1 MSFVPRLRSPLA
13 ILLLALMA
21 PLLVTPVA
29 IAEEATSPQPGIAG
43 PSEIKLRDQAVLHLP
58 SGFIF
63 VPRPDA
69 DKLMQQWGNSV
80 DERFLGLILP
90 ARQESWA
97 IVADWEAAGYIRDD
111 DAKNWKVDEL
121 LETIREGTKAA
132 NEDRV
137 KQGFK
142 PLEVVGWVQKPEY
155 NSGMHQ
161 LVWSMAARNEGEPND
176 KQGINF
182 NTYTLGREGYIT
194 LNLITDLDQIDK
206 YKSQASMLL
215 SNLEFVKGKQYGEFE
230 EGTDHVAE
238 YGLAALIGGVA
249 AKKIGLFAVMAG
261 FAAKFA
267 KIIVAAAV
275 GLSMAVKRFF
285 KPKQ

>member
-1 MSFVPRLRSPLA
+1 MSLFLRLRLPFA
-13 ILLLALMA
+13 VLLFLLA
-21 PLLVTPVA
+21 PLLA
-29 IAEEATSPQPGIAG
+29 IAEEAAPAPAGIAG

-58 SGFIF
+58 AGFVF

-69 DKLMQQWGNSV
+69 DNIMQQWGNSV

-90 ARQESWA
+90 EHEESWA
-97 IVADWEAAGYIRDD
+97 IVADWEASGYIRDD

-121 LETIREGTKAA
+121 LESIREGTKAG
-132 NEDRV
+132 NEERV

-155 NSGMHQ
+155 SSGMHQ
-161 LVWSMAARNEGEPND
+161 LVWSMAVRHEGEPNE

-194 LNLITDLDQIDK
+194 LNLITDLDQVGK
-206 YKSQASMLL
+206 YKSQASLLL
-215 SNLEFVKGKQYGEFE
+215 SNLEFVKGKQYGEFDE
-230 EGTDHVAE
+230 SSDHVAE
-238 YGLAALIGGVA
+238 YGLAALVGGVA
-249 AKKIGLFAVMAG
+249 AKKIGLFAVIAA

-267 KIIVAAAV
+267 KVIAAAGV
-275 GLSMAVKRFF
+275 GLSIAIKRFF
-285 KPKQ
+285 KPKA

>member
-1 MSFVPRLRSPLA
+1 VSSSLRFPLTVVV
-13 ILLLALMA
+13 LLALLV
-21 PLLVTPVA
+21 PLRV
-29 IAEEATSPQPGIAG
+29 IAEATEPAPAGIAG

-58 SGFIF
+58 SGF
-63 VPRPDA
+63 VYLPRPQA
-69 DKLMQQWGNSV
+69 DEVMKQWGNSV

-90 ARQESWA
+90 EGEENWA
-97 IVADWEAAGYIRDD
+97 IVADWEASGYIRDD

-206 YKSQASMLL
+206 YKSQASLLL
-215 SNLEFVKGKQYGEFE
+215 SNLEFVKGKQYGEFDE
-230 EGTDHVAE
+230 DTDHVAE
-238 YGLAALIGGVA
+238 YGLAALVGGVA
-249 AKKIGLFAVMAG
+249 AKKIGLFAVIAA

-267 KIIVAAAV
+267 KLIAAAAV